1 MEIFSDSLQVLSG
14 SSCVKLNLAEARS
27 ESTHHLREPNTNKG
41 WLKSRFRLKSVVRK
55 DQEGRERLIVL
66 IPGRRN
72 ADVKFT
78 SLRNCAKGVG
88 KAMGSGNLV
97 ETFQV

>member
-1 MEIFSDSLQVLSG
+1 MSPPTI
-14 SSCVKLNLAEARS
+14 S
-27 ESTHHLREPNTNKG
+27 ESLIPTKAGSRVTLGFNSDCIIKA
-41 WLKSRFRLKSVVRK
+41 LKNKSVVRK

-97 ETFQV
+97 ETFQL